1 MAQYVCSIITSPRNL
16 AMATMIG
23 LLSFS
28 LPLISS
34 VTAAVSPQAVGS
46 DLSIITHNDLYG
58 NATTRNAAAVALG
71 GQSTYSNASS
81 RCAALGTTLW
91 NPDGYKQDV
100 GFLRYLNYGN
110 NSDNSGTFWVGG
122 NGTSQCRAMN
132 TDGTFKIYSCSTQL
146 PALCSNARASTAQQ
160 VTVTTGNATITG
172 LRETQAFRFLGLKY
186 AIIPARFEQSV
197 YLPPAP
203 NTTALQYGP
212 TCIQAGCTSCDEDCL
227 YLNIW
232 TPYLPNGKATTD
244 KKKAVMVWIHGGAFT
259 SGAGSD
265 TTFDGSALA
274 SRGDVVAVTINYRL
288 STLGFLAV
296 ENTTVTGNQGL
307 RDQNTALDWLVA
319 HIEDFGGDKDRITIF
334 GQSAGS
340 ASVRALLASPQ
351 ANKKVA
357 GAIMQSTPL
366 GTGDRSGYSEYLTI
380 PELANQ
386 TKSIMN
392 ETGCSSMGNEL
403 VSCLSKID
411 PLKLIGQKI
420 VAR

>member
-1 MAQYVCSIITSPRNL
+1 MAAII
-16 AMATMIG
+16 G
-23 LLSFS
+23 FLSLS
-28 LPLISS
+28 LPFISS
-34 VTAAVSPQAVGS
+34 VAAAVSPQSVGS

-58 NATTRNAAAVALG
+58 NATARNAAAVVLSS
-71 GQSTYSNASS
+71 QSTYTNATS

-91 NPDGYKQDV
+91 NPDGYKQDLD
-100 GFLRYLNYGN
+100 FLRYLNYSN
-110 NSDNSGTFWVGG
+110 NSDNAGAFWVGD

-132 TDGTFKIYSCSTQL
+132 IDGSFKSYPCSTEL
-146 PALCSNARASTAQQ
+146 PALCSNAAGGTAQQ
-160 VTVTTGNATITG
+160 VTVATNNATITG

-186 AIIPARFEQSV
+186 ATIPARFTQSV

-212 TCIQAGCTSCDEDCL
+212 TCIQSGCASCSEDCL
-227 YLNIW
+227 FLNIW
-232 TPYLPNGKATTD
+232 TPYLPNGKVAAN

-307 RDQNTALDWLVA
+307 RDQNTALDWIVA

-351 ANKKVA
+351 ANSKVA

-366 GTGDRSGYSEYLTI
+366 GTGDRSSYSEYLTI

-386 TKSIMN
+386 TMSIMN

-403 VSCLSKID
+403 VNCLSKID

>member
-1 MAQYVCSIITSPRNL
+1 MDGTGVCGLVGTCLNLTMA
-16 AMATMIG
+16 AMVG
-23 LLSFS
+23 LLSLS

-34 VTAAVSPQAVGS
+34 VAAAVTPQSVGS

-58 NATTRNAAAVALG
+58 NATTRSAAAIALG
-71 GQSTYSNASS
+71 KPSTYATATT

-91 NPDGYKQDV
+91 NPDGYGQDLD
-100 GFLRYLNYGN
+100 FLRYLSYGN
-110 NSDNSGTFWVGG
+110 NSDNAGTFWVGG
-122 NGTSQCRAMN
+122 NECRAM
-132 TDGTFKIYSCSTQL
+132 TVDGSFKSSPCSTEL
-146 PALCSNARASTAQQ
+146 PALCVNTATEA
-160 VTVTTGNATITG
+160 VRPISVATNGSTITG
-172 LRETQAFRFLGLKY
+172 SQTTRAFRFLGLKY
-186 AIIPARFEQSV
+186 ATIPARFAQSV
-197 YLPPAP
+197 YLPPAS

-212 TCIQAGCTSCDEDCL
+212 TCVQAGCTTCAEDCL

-232 TPYLPNGKATTD
+232 TPYLPNGNVTSD

-296 ENTTVTGNQGL
+296 ENTTATGNQGL
-307 RDQNTALDWLVA
+307 RDQNTALDWLMA
-319 HIEDFGGDKDRITIF
+319 HIEDFGGDKNRITIF

-366 GTGDRSGYSEYLTI
+366 GTGDRSGYAKFLTL

-392 ETGCSSMGNEL
+392 ETGCSSMGQDL
-403 VSCLSKID
+403 VTCLSKID
-411 PLKLIGQKI
+411 PLKLISQKV